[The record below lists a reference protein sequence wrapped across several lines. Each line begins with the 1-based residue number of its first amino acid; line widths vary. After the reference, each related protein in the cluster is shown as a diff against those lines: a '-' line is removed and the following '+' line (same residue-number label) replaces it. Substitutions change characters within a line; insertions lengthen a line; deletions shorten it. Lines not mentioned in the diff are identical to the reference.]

1 MASSFPSTAATVAS
15 RFSRKEREVCVWL
28 NQHFQCTI
36 DPSDKATLVA
46 ALADG
51 VVLCK
56 LIRGLTGRKNIKFTA
71 SSPTLFQRYE
81 NIRTFSTA
89 CEQLG
94 LSKVATL
101 SPSDLRDGV
110 SDLSTGVRSRV
121 SRHLAFCW
129 QYHPPNSKT
138 PTARFLAS
146 AISSA
151 TVSHRMPIW

>member
-1 MASSFPSTAATVAS
+1 MAFSFPSAVATVAN
-15 RFSRKEREVCVWL
+15 RFSRTERELCVWL
-28 NQHFQCTI
+28 NQQFQCTI

-56 LIRGLTGRKNIKFTA
+56 LIRGLTGCKIQFTA
-71 SSPTLFQRYE
+71 SSPTLFQRNE

-110 SDLSTGVRSRV
+110 SDSSTGGCGRV
-121 SRHLAFCW
+121 V
-129 QYHPPNSKT
+129 
-138 PTARFLAS
+138 
-146 AISSA
+146 AIA
-151 TVSHRMPIW
+151 GMGTD